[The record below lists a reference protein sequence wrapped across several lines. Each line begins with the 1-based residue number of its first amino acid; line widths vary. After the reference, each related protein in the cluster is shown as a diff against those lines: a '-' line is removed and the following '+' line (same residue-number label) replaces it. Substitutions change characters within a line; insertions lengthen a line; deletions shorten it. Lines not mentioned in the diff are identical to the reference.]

1 MQEVDR
7 DRFATVFEEWGS
19 CTKMAC
25 HAVLQTTC
33 MCTYNPVELADC
45 ALPTTV
51 LCQPSRCTRL
61 ADCPHDAADIA
72 KNAPNV
78 DLRRINI
85 VSVHT
90 GVRTGLAQRRRPHLS
105 DADIT
110 SWPMETSAVII
121 QTAPSGTPRLAIMMY
136 EHNALCLQ
144 FAHAFGNEQFEP
156 LSPTDLMI
164 HVISHHDAGWIDFD
178 RNPKIDPATGLPYN
192 LVDTPPEFITTTSRL
207 SPDFNQRQHPYCG
220 LISSMHSWGLY
231 NGRYGLS
238 KLVLLD
244 KIAAKDRP
252 LADKMLNGELERQ
265 KRLKAE
271 LATDPE
277 TRAWLDERKIFQNY
291 KALQFL
297 DTLALYFNRIHPSE
311 RVEQAFENVP
321 LSREQDATVTIR
333 PAGANTYHLSPFPF
347 AADGAEFA
355 FCGRRVSPADGNRP
369 GGWPAALK
377 KFRPNGSISGLAAG

>member
-1 MQEVDR
+1 M
-7 DRFATVFEEWGS
+7 
-19 CTKMAC
+19 
-25 HAVLQTTC
+25 
-33 MCTYNPVELADC
+33 
-45 ALPTTV
+45 
-51 LCQPSRCTRL
+51 
-61 ADCPHDAADIA
+61 
-72 KNAPNV
+72 
-78 DLRRINI
+78 
-85 VSVHT
+85 
-90 GVRTGLAQRRRPHLS
+90 
-105 DADIT
+105 
-110 SWPMETSAVII
+110 II

-144 FAHAFGNEQFEP
+144 LAHAFGNGRFEP
-156 LSPTDLMI
+156 LSPADLMI

-277 TRAWLDERKIFQNY
+277 ARAWLDERKIFQNY
-291 KALQFL
+291 KALQFI

-321 LSREQDATVTIR
+321 LSPEQDVTITHTSGR
-333 PAGANTYHLSPFPF
+333 SEHLPSVSVSVRRQRGGVRVLRTPCHSGRWRQARRLAGRVEGTSDRMGVLPAG
-347 AADGAEFA
+347 GMAEK
-355 FCGRRVSPADGNRP
+355 CHDGNRYS
-369 GGWPAALK
+369 GGLVRARRDVRNL
-377 KFRPNGSISGLAAG
+377 